1 MGTAATHFLENSL
14 CVELGFQALQC
25 PIDTFST
32 FDINATIMFFHDK

>member
-1 MGTAATHFLENSL
+1 MGTAATHFLEYSL